1 MNIISN
7 IAERLRGLTRRLPKV
22 NLSGLAVRLKPLCR
36 HLKVDRDD
44 KAGAYLTVIF
54 HLVLLIIL
62 LSWSIHVQLSKDT
75 SFLIDFSAQEEMKQ
89 ADARR
94 QMQESVKDEIDREL
108 DAMLGTSASGNAES
122 IRNVAVDASSQHLKD
137 DRFDNP
143 EDIYR
148 DAREL
153 QERLNRTRHQLEEA
167 SDDGENVTVTGNDDK
182 DQKGDTYTGPSVISY
197 SLDGRKAMSLPVP
210 AYKCMGGGDVSVSII
225 VNRKGYVVGTKIIE
239 SVSSP
244 DQCLRDYA
252 LRAAGRSRFTA
263 SQDAPER
270 QAGEIVYRFISQ

>member
-1 MNIISN
+1 MKIISKIN
-7 IAERLRGLTRRLPKV
+7 NRLRAFITSLRNGP
-22 NLSGLAVRLKPLCR
+22 LSGLESRLGPLRR
-36 HLKVDRDD
+36 HLKVDNSN
-44 KAGAYLTVIF
+44 KAGLYLTIIV
-54 HLVLLIIL
+54 HLIAIIIL
-62 LSWSIHVQLSKDT
+62 LCWSIHAQLSQNT
-75 SFLIDFSAQEEMKQ
+75 SFLIDFSAQEEQ
-89 ADARR
+89 ERLVEQTR
-94 QMQESVKDEIDREL
+94 MQESVKEEL
-108 DAMLGTSASGNAES
+108 DAEIDALLNASRSQNAQN
-122 IRNVAVDASSQHLKD
+122 IRNVAVDASEHLRD
-137 DRFDNP
+137 DRHDNP

-153 QERLNRTRHQLEEA
+153 QERLDRTRREVEEA
-167 SDDGENVTVTGNDDK
+167 SDDEDNVSLGNDNNDK
-182 DQKGDTYTGPSVISY
+182 SKKETYTGPSVISY

-225 VNRKGYVVGTKIIE
+225 VNRKGYVIGTKIIE

>member
-1 MNIISN
+1 MSGL
-7 IAERLRGLTRRLPKV
+7 ESRLRSLQRY
-22 NLSGLAVRLKPLCR
+22 
-36 HLKVDRDD
+36 LKVDNGD
-44 KAGAYLTVIF
+44 KAGLYLTIIV
-54 HLVLLIIL
+54 HLVAIIIL

-75 SFLIDFSAQEEMKQ
+75 SFLIDFSAQEEQ
-89 ADARR
+89 ERLAEHTR
-94 QMQESVKDEIDREL
+94 MQESVKEEL
-108 DAMLGTSASGNAES
+108 DAEIDALLNASRSQNARS
-122 IRNVAVDASSQHLKD
+122 VRNVAVDASEPLRD
-137 DRFDNP
+137 DRHDNP

-153 QERLNRTRHQLEEA
+153 QERLDRTRREIEEA
-167 SDDGENVTVTGNDDK
+167 SDDE
-182 DQKGDTYTGPSVISY
+182 GPAVISY

-270 QAGEIVYRFISQ
+270 QAGEIVYRFLAQ

>member
-1 MNIISN
+1 
-7 IAERLRGLTRRLPKV
+7 
-22 NLSGLAVRLKPLCR
+22 
-36 HLKVDRDD
+36 
-44 KAGAYLTVIF
+44 
-54 HLVLLIIL
+54 
-62 LSWSIHVQLSKDT
+62 
-75 SFLIDFSAQEEMKQ
+75 
-89 ADARR
+89 
-94 QMQESVKDEIDREL
+94 MQESVKEEL
-108 DAMLGTSASGNAES
+108 DAEIDALLNASRSQNARS
-122 IRNVAVDASSQHLKD
+122 VRNVAVDASEPLRD
-137 DRFDNP
+137 DRHDNP

-153 QERLNRTRHQLEEA
+153 QERLDRTRREIEEA
-167 SDDGENVTVTGNDDK
+167 SDDEDNIAVSDGKSDK
-182 DQKGDTYTGPSVISY
+182 SKKETYTGPAVISY

-270 QAGEIVYRFISQ
+270 QAGEIVYRFLAQ